1 MRPPTPQREW
11 MDQQEQQDAEALASW
26 PTNLFEYFFVVV
38 GMGGGG
44 APTSLSISLSWW
56 VGGGL
61 RLGGG
66 PTLFECL
73 FVVVRV
79 GDGGVR
85 SPPMD
90 LLVSISCCDGV
101 TGELSPA

>member
-44 APTSLSISLSWW
+44 TNLFEYFFVVVGRR
-56 VGGGL
+56 VGGGT
-61 RLGGG
+61 
-66 PTLFECL
+66 TLFECF
-73 FVVVRV
+73 FVVVSV
-79 GDGGVR
+79 GVGGVR